1 MNFSVIIPV
10 YNRPKL
16 IQRAIKS
23 VIEQSKSAQEIIVI
37 NDGSTDK
44 TKSVLMEYQNHTIII
59 DQPNLGV
66 SAARNAGIRIAKNE
80 WLAFLDSDDE
90 WHKDKLSRAET
101 FHEKN
106 PRYKIFQSDE
116 VWIRNGRRVNP
127 KNKHQKYG
135 GWIYEQSLPLCIVS
149 PSAVLIHKNVFL
161 NVGLFDEK
169 FIVCEDYDLWLRISR
184 KYPIGLDNFEGL
196 IKYGGHSDQLSR
208 KYWGMDHFR
217 IMAMEKQLYDPSLP
231 DDLRTSTVKAITL
244 KLNILIKGYKKR
256 NKNTSEL
263 EDKLSKYRS
272 ELIR

>member
-37 NDGSTDK
+37 NDGSTDQ
-44 TKSVLMEYQNHTIII
+44 TKSALKAYQNDIIII

-90 WHKDKLSRAET
+90 WHKDKLLRAET
-101 FHEKN
+101 FNDKN

-116 VWIRNGRRVNP
+116 IWIRNGKRVNP
-127 KNKHQKYG
+127 KIKHQKFN
-135 GWIYEQSLPLCIVS
+135 GWIYKQSLPLCIVS
-149 PSAVLIHKNVFL
+149 PSAVIIHKNVFL
-161 NVGLFDEK
+161 DVGLFDEK
-169 FIVCEDYDLWLRISR
+169 FFVCEDYDLWLRISR

-217 IMAMEKQLYDPSLP
+217 VMAMEKQLKDSSLP
-231 DDLRTSTVKAITL
+231 DDLRKFTLRAITL

-263 EDKLSKYRS
+263 EDKLDKYMS